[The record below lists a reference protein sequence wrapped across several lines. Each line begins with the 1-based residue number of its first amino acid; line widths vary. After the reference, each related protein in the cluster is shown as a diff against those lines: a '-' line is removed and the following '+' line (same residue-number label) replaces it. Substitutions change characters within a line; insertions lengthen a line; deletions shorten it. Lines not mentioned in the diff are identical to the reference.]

1 MKKRSI
7 YNLAITTIVF
17 LAVSCSNSVP
27 GMKDNHKFKKEQLY
41 KGYSKSGF
49 YLCYLKISPD
59 NKVVFT
65 YQTDGNW
72 VYGEHSGTIKA
83 LNDST
88 FHVSCKLTFGQFACK
103 APALDTLSIFVDPP
117 SLISKKSILV
127 RYDNEDLMTNAK
139 ITKSGLA
146 FGFNDRLFNEYTP
159 AYILTDHSHPITGE
173 ALTIK
178 ASFGSGYDF
187 VQGYQEE
194 FDIVI
199 SGDSL
204 YTIKEDAVF
213 QTGPFRLKKQKR

>member
-1 MKKRSI
+1 MLRCSSKLIADGNVDCIFLNSDHNLFSI
-7 YNLAITTIVF
+7 ILN
-17 LAVSCSNSVP
+17 
-27 GMKDNHKFKKEQLY
+27 DEKEQLY

-127 RYDNEDLMTNAK
+127 RYDNEDLMTNAN
-139 ITKSGLA
+139 ITKSGLS
-146 FGFNDRLFNEYTP
+146 FVFNDRLFN
-159 AYILTDHSHPITGE
+159 
-173 ALTIK
+173 
-178 ASFGSGYDF
+178 
-187 VQGYQEE
+187 
-194 FDIVI
+194 
-199 SGDSL
+199 
-204 YTIKEDAVF
+204 
-213 QTGPFRLKKQKR
+213 